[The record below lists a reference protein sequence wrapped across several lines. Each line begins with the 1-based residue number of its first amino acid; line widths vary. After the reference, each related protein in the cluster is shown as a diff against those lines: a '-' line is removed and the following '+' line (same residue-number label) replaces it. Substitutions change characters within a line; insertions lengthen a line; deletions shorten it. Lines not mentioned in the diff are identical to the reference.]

1 MERVRKKGV
10 VYVVTVIVVVFFL
23 LSGAI
28 AIATV
33 DKCGD
38 ESSPKHWSFFP
49 PGWECE
55 SPNPFLS

>member
-10 VYVVTVIVVVFFL
+10 VYVVTVIVVVFVL
-23 LSGAI
+23 LSAAI

-38 ESSPKHWSFFP
+38 EGAAKQWKFFP

-55 SPNPFLS
+55 SPNPFL